1 LRQCHGVMVK
11 KALVFDIQRFSYH
24 DGPGIRT
31 VVFLKGCNLR
41 CFWCQNPESQ
51 SAVPEVMFYPHKCIG
66 CGKCV
71 EVCPNS
77 CHGITWEGVRV
88 FRREA
93 CRGCGRCAAVCTS
106 EALQLVGR
114 SMSVGEVAEIVLRDI
129 PFYRLSGGGVTISGG
144 EPLLQDVWC
153 HSLLKCCRDEGV
165 STAVETAGNVAWK
178 NLERILPVT
187 DYLMYDVKVL
197 DASMHRKWCGS
208 TNLRVL
214 ENLRLL
220 RNTGVNLIVRI
231 PVIPGVNDT
240 CEFIAEVQNMVDGY
254 PNLIGIEL
262 LPFNKLGK
270 AKYTALG
277 REYEAERLAA
287 LPSEK
292 MQKLRRLLASRGVMC
307 HDGRDRG

>member
-1 LRQCHGVMVK
+1 MDQ

-51 SAVPEVMFYPHKCIG
+51 SAVPEIMFCPQKCIG

-71 EVCPNS
+71 EACPNG
-77 CHGITWEGVRV
+77 CHGVTREGVRV

-93 CRGCGRCAAVCTS
+93 CIGCGRCAAVCAS

-114 SMSVGEVAEIVLRDI
+114 SMSVDEVAETVLRDI

-144 EPLLQDVWC
+144 EPLLQDAWC
-153 HSLLKCCRDEGV
+153 RALLKCCREEGV
-165 STAVETAGNVAWK
+165 STAVETAGNVPWK

-187 DYLMYDVKVL
+187 DYVMYDVKVL
-197 DASMHRKWCGS
+197 DALMHREWCGS

-220 RNTGVNLIVRI
+220 RNTSVNLIIRI

-240 CEFIAEVQNMVDGY
+240 SEFVAEVGNMVDGY
-254 PNLIGIEL
+254 PNLMGIEL

-277 REYEAERLAA
+277 REYEAERLAE
-287 LPSEK
+287 LPSRK
-292 MQKLRRLLASRGVMC
+292 MQELRRFLGSRGVV
-307 HDGRDRG
+307 HNDGRDPG